1 MLSIRATERLT
12 AIMLGASVFL
22 MLAHIVA
29 DVLLGH
35 GLVSTFLILL
45 YGFPAG
51 LAGSALYITFRRH
64 DPILAMFSGFSFAG
78 HGLLIILTAVIL
90 LVGLQFPE
98 EFALFGAEPGPLTGT
113 ASSLELTMDKI
124 GKSAFAFLGLGL
136 SLVGLLILMRDA
148 LPRWLGWMGIAFG
161 VSGFLASSAGLA
173 DVFVRGATELM
184 TGIAFL
190 TNLVFMSVLGL
201 RLAFRGTSDL

>member
-1 MLSIRATERLT
+1 MLSNRATERLT
-12 AIMLGASVFL
+12 GILLGASVFL

-51 LAGSALYITFRRH
+51 LAGSAFYITFRRH
-64 DPILAMFSGFSFAG
+64 DPTLAMFSGFCFAG

-98 EFALFGAEPGPLTGT
+98 EFALFGAEP
-113 ASSLELTMDKI
+113 A
-124 GKSAFAFLGLGL
+124 
-136 SLVGLLILMRDA
+136 A
-148 LPRWLGWMGIAFG
+148 LPGNRK
-161 VSGFLASSAGLA
+161 LA
-173 DVFVRGATELM
+173 
-184 TGIAFL
+184 
-190 TNLVFMSVLGL
+190 
-201 RLAFRGTSDL
+201 